1 MKSVNISSANVHAE
15 TVEAEGPSCGTG
27 IPHRQQGF
35 LRPQSSAFNG
45 FSLPW
50 FKILHQRNQ
59 SRTYFWNL
67 KKHQFHMFAEL
78 LGTKAKQK
86 GNWHL
91 LGFSSQASSA
101 LHARSSLIWKVLPA
115 PLYRQGSEGSASS
128 YAADQGSGLCTNA
141 GLSFSSTHAP
151 LGKCWGSHTKLL
163 VTSNN
168 DKLEGFKRF
177 S

>member
-1 MKSVNISSANVHAE
+1 MKSVNISSANAHAE

-35 LRPQSSAFNG
+35 LRPQSGAFNG
-45 FSLPW
+45 FGLPR

-59 SRTYFWNL
+59 SRTWFWNL

-78 LGTKAKQK
+78 LGTNTKQK

-101 LHARSSLIWKVLPA
+101 LCAWSSLIWKVLLA
-115 PLYRQGSEGSASS
+115 PLYRQGSEGSASN
-128 YAADQGSGLCTNA
+128 YVAGQGSDLGTNA
-141 GLSFSSTHAP
+141 GLSFSSTHTP
-151 LGKCWGSHTKLL
+151 LKANPGHPTPKFW
-163 VTSNN
+163 
-168 DKLEGFKRF
+168 
-177 S
+177 

>member
-1 MKSVNISSANVHAE
+1 MKSVNISSE

-27 IPHRQQGF
+27 ILHRQQGF
-35 LRPQSSAFNG
+35 LRPQSGASNG
-45 FSLPW
+45 FGLPW

-59 SRTYFWNL
+59 SRTYFLNL

-78 LGTKAKQK
+78 LGTKVKQK
-86 GNWHL
+86 SNWHL
-91 LGFSSQASSA
+91 LGFSPQASSA
-101 LHARSSLIWKVLPA
+101 LHVGSSLIWKVLLA
-115 PLYRQGSEGSASS
+115 PLYRQRSEGSASS
-128 YAADQGSGLCTNA
+128 YMADQGSDLCTNA
-141 GLSFSSTHAP
+141 GLSLSSTHAP
-151 LGKCWGSHTKLL
+151 PGKRWASHTKLL